1 MSMEKNKALQNTEA
15 QCMMEKKALAI
26 EKINAYMQKLNSLE
40 KKFNPLPHF
49 TLHCVLSQIS
59 PQFYTKDELT
69 QIEKINQTSC
79 QQRKVKKVQVNSKQR
94 YRPDNEDISD
104 GERIVKSKSAIRRK
118 PIIRKEKTP
127 LSPPPELPNHVN
139 NMITVLNGNDIKYI
153 MCKTLFMSDL
163 SYNNNRLSMPI
174 TQIRSDFLTEI
185 EKTILETRDQEG
197 KPVGLKVIV
206 LDPYFNEFPLS
217 LKKWN
222 MSTTSVYNLVQDWSP
237 VLLEN
242 NFKENQKL
250 DIWSFRVNDNLYF
263 LLDTKMQEIEK
274 SGEKSKNSIDIKN
287 ERSKKSKDE
296 NCELQPER
304 V

>member
-1 MSMEKNKALQNTEA
+1 MDVVTTTTEKSIENPKE
-15 QCMMEKKALAI
+15 I
-26 EKINAYMQKLNSLE
+26 EKDPLTPPEREVVEEVE
-40 KKFNPLPHF
+40 KEAPY
-49 TLHCVLSQIS
+49 V
-59 PQFYTKDELT
+59 
-69 QIEKINQTSC
+69 
-79 QQRKVKKVQVNSKQR
+79 V
-94 YRPDNEDISD
+94 
-104 GERIVKSKSAIRRK
+104 
-118 PIIRKEKTP
+118 
-127 LSPPPELPNHVN
+127 PPPYKSPIPFSQRSVEVKVDSL
-139 NMITVLNGNDIKYI
+139 
-153 MCKTLFMSDL
+153 SE

-206 LDPYFNEFPLS
+206 LDPCFNEFSLS

-222 MSTTSVYNLVQDWSP
+222 MNTTSVYNLVQDWSP

-250 DIWSFRVNDNLYF
+250 DIWSFRVNDKLYF

-274 SGEKSKNSIDIKN
+274 SGEKSKNSIDLKN

>member
-1 MSMEKNKALQNTEA
+1 M
-15 QCMMEKKALAI
+15 
-26 EKINAYMQKLNSLE
+26 
-40 KKFNPLPHF
+40 
-49 TLHCVLSQIS
+49 
-59 PQFYTKDELT
+59 
-69 QIEKINQTSC
+69 
-79 QQRKVKKVQVNSKQR
+79 
-94 YRPDNEDISD
+94 
-104 GERIVKSKSAIRRK
+104 KSKPAIRRK
-118 PIIRKEKTP
+118 SIIRKEKTP

-139 NMITVLNGNDIKYI
+139 NMISVLNGNDIKYI

-174 TQIRSDFLTEI
+174 TQIRSNFLTEI

-274 SGEKSKNSIDIKN
+274 SGEKLKNSIDIKN